1 MNYEKVAKPDL
12 DELKSN
18 LKYYQSEICK
28 NKMCYRDFI
37 LNNNKL
43 KMYYMKLKDNEIFL
57 TKVKK
62 SADIKCKTVYRER

>member
-1 MNYEKVAKPDL
+1 M
-12 DELKSN
+12 S
-18 LKYYQSEICK
+18 
-28 NKMCYRDFI
+28 YRDFI